1 MMFDRF
7 RLGSSRPTDATRLP
21 GLTGLP
27 GLTRLPRLIRL
38 IRRTTFSDVFTWFNP
53 SVKISKVSRSSR
65 SPGWSLFIL
74 SLISMFITFTA
85 SACSTPEKEDTE
97 PITLKILAPKY
108 SMRIQQLDLAALYK
122 AARPNVQLDVVD
134 LWELM
139 HPSESPGEES
149 FSLTSYLESSDAP
162 DVLILQWDPYTFQTL
177 IDRGLLLSLDSYIEK
192 DRIDLTQ
199 FAPIVREALTSPADG
214 SLYGLA
220 PSFFSY
226 ALFYNKD
233 LLDAEGVPYPQD
245 GETWEELW
253 SKAEVFAHPP
263 GSASGSTSTK
273 DGPADAPARVGV
285 DRSNYGQSITTV
297 GLIETILNQQGRQQE
312 ALLRAIE
319 EGKKPVLNTPERRAL
334 WEKFIDLQKRG
345 VLNILDSEKV
355 QEEMPQNGE
364 KIQGPI
370 TFIPYGSESSAFIRG
385 EAPFLL
391 ASWQQ
396 ATELYNIIS
405 RPDRFGPLPGQQ
417 EIHPF
422 SWDVATFPVD
432 PSSPEEGSPVEMQA
446 VFVIPSKA
454 QNPEEA
460 WRFIRTVHNEN
471 VAKILGQSAGA
482 EGLMTYIPANRSP
495 LAANIHVEAFW
506 KLAPTLVSNMNPSY
520 VSEEMSVM
528 LSQVYQALEN
538 AYREARSG
546 HKSIEEAL
554 REAEQSLPD
563 GLRIN
568 R

>member
-1 MMFDRF
+1 M
-7 RLGSSRPTDATRLP
+7 
-21 GLTGLP
+21 
-27 GLTRLPRLIRL
+27 
-38 IRRTTFSDVFTWFNP
+38 
-53 SVKISKVSRSSR
+53 
-65 SPGWSLFIL
+65 
-74 SLISMFITFTA
+74 FTA

-139 HPSESPGEES
+139 VPPESSGEES
-149 FSLTSYLESSDAP
+149 FSLTSYLESADAP
-162 DVLILQWDPYTFQTL
+162 DVLILQWDPYTFEAL

-192 DRIDLTQ
+192 DQIDLTQ

-263 GSASGSTSTK
+263 GSASGSISGSTSTK
-273 DGPADAPARVGV
+273 DGSADAPARVGV
-285 DRSNYGQSITTV
+285 DRSNYGQSISTV
-297 GLIETILNQQGRQQE
+297 GLIETILTQQGRHQE

-334 WEKFIDLQKRG
+334 WEQFIDLQKRG

-355 QEEMPQNGE
+355 QEEIAQNGE
-364 KIQGPI
+364 KGQEPI
-370 TFIPYGSESSAFIRG
+370 TIIPYGSENSAFIRG
-385 EAPFLL
+385 KAPFLL

-396 ATELYNIIS
+396 AIELYDIITRS
-405 RPDRFGPLPGQQ
+405 DRFGPLPGQQ
-417 EIHPF
+417 EIQPF
-422 SWDVATFPVD
+422 AWDVATFPVD
-432 PSSPEEGSPVEMQA
+432 PSSPEEGSPVEIQT

-460 WRFIRTVHNEN
+460 WRFIRTAHNEK
-471 VAKILGQSAGA
+471 VAKILGQSAGS

-495 LAANIHVEAFW
+495 LAQNIHAEAFW
-506 KLAPTLVSNMNPSY
+506 KLAPTPVANGNPSY

-563 GLRIN
+563 ELRIN